1 MQEKM
6 EKIRILYISLLII
19 LICSLMYVGYMVST
33 LLGLGETHLKTPV
46 ELERID
52 LEDQVLILLTIT
64 NQESRDLNYTVAFNI
79 NNMQR
84 YNHSICVLSG
94 RSYRGKYHVYPEENE
109 KTNIT
114 IIIYY
119 EGELEP
125 VKKKTWLIQDK

>member
-1 MQEKM
+1 M
-6 EKIRILYISLLII
+6 YI
-19 LICSLMYVGYMVST
+19 GYMVST
-33 LLGLGETHLKTPV
+33 LFGMGEAHLKTPV

-52 LEDQVLILLTIT
+52 LEDHEIIQFTIN
-64 NQESRDLNYTVAFNI
+64 NQESRDLNCTVAFNI
-79 NNMQR
+79 NNKQR
-84 YNHSICVLSG
+84 YNHSICVVSG

-114 IIIYY
+114 FILYH

>member
-1 MQEKM
+1 M
-6 EKIRILYISLLII
+6 YI
-19 LICSLMYVGYMVST
+19 GYLVST
-33 LLGLGETHLKTPV
+33 LFGMGEAHLKTPV

-52 LEDQVLILLTIT
+52 LEDQVMILLTIN

-84 YNHSICVLSG
+84 YNHSICVVSG
-94 RSYRGKYHVYPEENE
+94 CSYRAKYHVYPEENE

-114 IIIYY
+114 IIIYH

-125 VKKKTWLIQDK
+125 FKKKTWLIQDK